1 LKSVNSPEV
10 QLRHTL
16 FLFSFRSV
24 TGGLRRPSPL
34 AYAEGQAAVFAVNAA
49 LMTCQ
54 WQRCAWTVPCTPHWC
69 RTRGWTSR
77 KYRFPSFR
85 NYPTCSP
92 TQPNRFRVAYS
103 TNRRSRQRRV

>member
-77 KYRFPSFR
+77 KYRFPSFAITR
-85 NYPTCSP
+85 LVVQPSLTGFVLH
-92 TQPNRFRVAYS
+92 TQPTADLGREEW
-103 TNRRSRQRRV
+103 